1 MNMSMAKNKGFD
13 SKVIQ
18 EYADKISISGKRY
31 LMSAEDEMTDEMA
44 HFYFIGEY
52 EGKEV
57 IFDTV
62 LYTLRLQH
70 ESEVFEIAEQRA
82 AKYFPDYE
90 KITYEEDEN
99 GNLETLDEREEAIG
113 MFMAEVIL
121 ELEEEESVKVGE
133 HIAYDPEAD
142 FGIGVDVGLNVEE
155 ISDAIINQ
163 FIEDHNSN
171 SLKLDKTLYS
181 FQTKAEEEG

>member
-1 MNMSMAKNKGFD
+1 MNTSMAKNKGFD

-18 EYADKISISGKRY
+18 EYADKIRAAGKRY
-31 LMSAEDEMTDEMA
+31 LISTEDEMTDEMA

-57 IFDTV
+57 IFDAV

-82 AKYFPDYE
+82 AKHFPDYE
-90 KITYEEDEN
+90 KITYDEDEN

-113 MFMAEVIL
+113 MFMAEVML
-121 ELEEEESVKVGE
+121 ELEEEELVKVGE
-133 HIAYDPEAD
+133 HIEYDTDAD
-142 FGIGVDVGLNVEE
+142 FGIGVDVGLNVDE
-155 ISDAIINQ
+155 ITEATINQ

-171 SLKLDKTLYS
+171 SLKLHTTLYS
-181 FQTKAEEEG
+181 FQTKGEEEG